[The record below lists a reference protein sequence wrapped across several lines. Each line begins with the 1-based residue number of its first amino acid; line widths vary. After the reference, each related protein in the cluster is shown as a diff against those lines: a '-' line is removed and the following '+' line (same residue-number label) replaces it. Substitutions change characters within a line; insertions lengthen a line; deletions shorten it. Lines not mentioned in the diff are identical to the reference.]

1 MSHILSLQGSV
12 NVTEDKEF
20 NRMMNGEL
28 YHQTP
33 ELLEMR
39 MKARD
44 LLFEYNRLNYRD
56 MANRTRILKALFGKV
71 GENCVVE
78 LPFNTDYGFNVRIGN
93 NFFANNNLTLLDA
106 GLIEIGDDVLI
117 AGNVGIYTAG
127 HALDPELRL
136 KTGAEYAIPVKIGNN
151 VWIGAGVTV
160 CPGVTIG
167 DNSVIGAG
175 AVVTKSIPSNSLA
188 YGNPAHVVRQF
199 DERDKQYY
207 FKQRRVSQEY
217 LDKLANHETFHR

>member
-1 MSHILSLQGSV
+1 M
-12 NVTEDKEF
+12 TENIEF
-20 NRMMNGEL
+20 DRMMNGEL

-56 MANRTRILKALFGKV
+56 LENRKRILKALFGQV
-71 GENCVVE
+71 GENYFIE
-78 LPFNTDYGFNVRIGN
+78 LPFHTDYGINVKIGN
-93 NFFANNNLTLLDA
+93 NFFANNGLTLLDS

-117 AGNVGIYTAG
+117 APNVGIYTAG

-136 KTGAEYAIPVKIGNN
+136 KTGAEYTAPVKIGNN

-175 AVVTKSIPSNSLA
+175 AVVTKSIPSDSLA

-199 DERDKQYY
+199 DERDKKYY
-207 FKQRRVSQEY
+207 FKQRQVTQEY
-217 LDKLANHETFHR
+217 LDKLADGETFHR

>member
-1 MSHILSLQGSV
+1 M
-12 NVTEDKEF
+12 TENIEF
-20 NRMMNGEL
+20 DRMMNGEL

-33 ELLEMR
+33 ELFEMR

-56 MANRTRILKALFGKV
+56 LENRKRILKALLGQV
-71 GENCVVE
+71 GENYFIE
-78 LPFNTDYGFNVRIGN
+78 LPFHTDYGFNVKLGD
-93 NFFANNNLTLLDA
+93 NFFANNGLTLLDS

-117 AGNVGIYTAG
+117 APNVGIYTAG

-136 KTGAEYAIPVKIGNN
+136 RTGAEYTAPVKIGNN

-175 AVVTKSIPSNSLA
+175 SVVTKSIPSDSLA

-199 DERDKQYY
+199 DERDKKYY
-207 FKQRRVSQEY
+207 FKQRQVTQEY
-217 LDKLANHETFHR
+217 LDKLANGETFHR

>member
-1 MSHILSLQGSV
+1 MA
-12 NVTEDKEF
+12 EEREF
-20 NRMMNGEL
+20 NRMVNGEL

-33 ELLEMR
+33 ELLEIR

-56 MANRTRILKALFGKV
+56 MANRTRILNELFGEV
-71 GENCVVE
+71 GKDCFIE
-78 LPFNTDYGFNVRIGN
+78 LPFHTDYGCNVKIGN
-93 NFFANNNLTLLDA
+93 NFFANNGLTLLDS
-106 GLIEIGDDVLI
+106 GPIEIGDDVLV
-117 AGNVGIYTAG
+117 AGNVGLYTAG
-127 HALDPELRL
+127 HALDPELRQQ
-136 KTGAEYAIPVKIGNN
+136 TGAQYTAPVKIGNN
-151 VWIGAGVTV
+151 VWLGASVTV

-207 FKQRRVSQEY
+207 FKQREIPQEY
-217 LDKLANHETFHR
+217 LDKLNQSKADHR

>member
-1 MSHILSLQGSV
+1 MSE
-12 NVTEDKEF
+12 NKDFE
-20 NRMMNGEL
+20 RMINGEL

-33 ELLEMR
+33 ELLEIR

-56 MANRTRILKALFGKV
+56 MTNRTRILKEMFGQV
-71 GENCVVE
+71 GQNCFIE
-78 LPFNTDYGFNVRIGN
+78 LPFHTDYGSNVKIGD
-93 NFFANNNLTLLDA
+93 NFFANNNLTLLDS
-106 GLIEIGDDVLI
+106 GPIEIGNDVLI

-127 HALDPELRL
+127 HALDPDLRL
-136 KTGAEYAIPVKIGNN
+136 KTGAEYAFPVKIGNN

-199 DERDKQYY
+199 DERDKKYY
-207 FKQRRVSQEY
+207 FKQRKVPQEY
-217 LDKLANHETFHR
+217 LDKLANNETFHR

>member
-1 MSHILSLQGSV
+1 MSENI
-12 NVTEDKEF
+12 EF
-20 NRMMNGEL
+20 DRMMNSEI

-33 ELLEMR
+33 ELFEMR

-56 MANRTRILKALFGKV
+56 LENRKRILKELLGQV
-71 GENCVVE
+71 GENYLIE
-78 LPFNTDYGFNVRIGN
+78 LPFHTDYGFNVKLGD
-93 NFFANNNLTLLDA
+93 NFFANNNLTLLDPA
-106 GLIEIGDDVLI
+106 PIEIGNDVLI
-117 AGNVGIYTAG
+117 ASNVGIYTAG

-136 KTGAEYAIPVKIGNN
+136 RTGAEYAIPVKIGNN

-175 AVVTKSIPSNSLA
+175 SVVTKSIPSDSLA

-199 DERDKQYY
+199 DERDKKYY
-207 FKQRRVSQEY
+207 FKQRQVTQEY
-217 LDKLANHETFHR
+217 LDKLANGETFHR

>member
-1 MSHILSLQGSV
+1 M
-12 NVTEDKEF
+12 TENIEF
-20 NRMMNGEL
+20 DRMMNGEL

-56 MANRTRILKALFGKV
+56 LENRKRILKALFGQV
-71 GENCVVE
+71 GENYFIE
-78 LPFNTDYGFNVRIGN
+78 LPFHTDYGINVKIGN
-93 NFFANNNLTLLDA
+93 NFFANNGLTLLDS

-117 AGNVGIYTAG
+117 APNVGIYTAG

-136 KTGAEYAIPVKIGNN
+136 KTGAEYTAPVKIGNN

-175 AVVTKSIPSNSLA
+175 AVVTKSIPSDSLA

-199 DERDKQYY
+199 DERD
-207 FKQRRVSQEY
+207 
-217 LDKLANHETFHR
+217 